1 MKKQKKQFLIFQ
13 KEQLKYCDF
22 ILFKYTINIK
32 LTQYNT
38 LNVKLSN
45 SELNK
50 LKSAMKNGP
59 EVTLNLSSNITD
71 DFNDENNFPHKF
83 LLTNTQVSKLH
94 KAFSNNYSAN
104 TKLSKMHLHKIGQL
118 GGFLGRLLV
127 PLLNLDCL

>member
-1 MKKQKKQFLIFQ
+1 
-13 KEQLKYCDF
+13 
-22 ILFKYTINIK
+22 
-32 LTQYNT
+32 
-38 LNVKLSN
+38 
-45 SELNK
+45 
-50 LKSAMKNGP
+50 MKNGP

-83 LLTNTQVSKLH
+83 LLSNTQVSKLH

-104 TKLSKMHLHKIGQL
+104 TKLSKTHLHKIGQL